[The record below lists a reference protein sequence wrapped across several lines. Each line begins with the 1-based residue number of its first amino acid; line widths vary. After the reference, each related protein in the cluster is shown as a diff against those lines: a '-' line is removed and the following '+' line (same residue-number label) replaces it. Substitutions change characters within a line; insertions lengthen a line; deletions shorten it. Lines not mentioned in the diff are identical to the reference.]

1 MNKTERTQ
9 ALLDNFKGNKDEFMM
24 LKGVLCAPHGLDSE
38 GSQLFY
44 ALFDT
49 IMIAERMDQINN
61 EAHEAALRLFEGKD
75 HGTR

>member
-1 MNKTERTQ
+1 MNKIDRTK
-9 ALLDNFKGNKDEFMM
+9 LLLANFKGNKDEFMM
-24 LKGVLCAPHGLDSE
+24 LKGILCAPHGLDPV
-38 GSQLFY
+38 GVRRFY
-44 ALFDT
+44 DLFDT